1 MPTNWCTI
9 HYYEL
14 DFQVGDAFKVKSNYG
29 SVLINGGFDT
39 TREDLFC
46 VGVLTNVQ
54 RTEASERARMH
65 IGRGV
70 QIDSLAD
77 GDIYCSNLSEQSV
90 FIESYYLDREAG
102 RSLFDAVNKIY
113 PGSKIK
119 VFDLKQCY
127 KQMHQQAV
135 STYESAR
142 EIAMQTGIPLTGKF
156 FLFILNGI
164 LLDFSSSNQD
174 PIQAICVDELKR
186 LCTLRFS
193 LVKGWGPDYP
203 RKTIKETPCWF
214 EMQLNR
220 PLQLLD
226 RILNSLNSYIPNT
239 ASTSSSSGAAAV
251 TSISSSSVSLATP
264 PITSASYMSTD

>member
-1 MPTNWCTI
+1 MFLVPANWCTI

-29 SVLINGGFDT
+29 SVNINGGFDT

-70 QIDSLAD
+70 QMDSQAD

-102 RSLFDAVNKIY
+102 RSLYDAVHKIY

-127 KQMHQQAV
+127 KQMHQQAIT
-135 STYESAR
+135 TYESAR
-142 EIAMQTGIPLTGKF
+142 ESAMQTGIPLTGSL
-156 FLFILNGI
+156 LF
-164 LLDFSSSNQD
+164 
-174 PIQAICVDELKR
+174 
-186 LCTLRFS
+186 
-193 LVKGWGPDYP
+193 
-203 RKTIKETPCWF
+203 
-214 EMQLNR
+214 
-220 PLQLLD
+220 
-226 RILNSLNSYIPNT
+226 
-239 ASTSSSSGAAAV
+239 
-251 TSISSSSVSLATP
+251 VSFP
-264 PITSASYMSTD
+264 

>member
-1 MPTNWCTI
+1 MQDLLTFQQSTPMPTNWCTI

-102 RSLFDAVNKIY
+102 RSLFDAVHKIY

-156 FLFILNGI
+156 FYLF
-164 LLDFSSSNQD
+164 
-174 PIQAICVDELKR
+174 
-186 LCTLRFS
+186 
-193 LVKGWGPDYP
+193 
-203 RKTIKETPCWF
+203 
-214 EMQLNR
+214 
-220 PLQLLD
+220 
-226 RILNSLNSYIPNT
+226 
-239 ASTSSSSGAAAV
+239 
-251 TSISSSSVSLATP
+251 
-264 PITSASYMSTD
+264 